1 MNGDVERLADDL
13 AAADA
18 AHFGCGGC
26 SECEDRPTLHART
39 VLASDWLAERDQKMQ
54 ATGAALNV
62 LAHGSQH
69 PDMETYARI
78 HNEGWDAAMLA
89 QVAPDP
95 TTADDWL
102 AAHDAEVAA
111 RALRDI
117 SAVLYRD
124 HDMPPNKDSHG
135 YDYRMGWW
143 DGVHHAA
150 KFAKDRARADR
161 AARHEGGADRG

>member
-111 RALRDI
+111 RALQEVADAWTQGEW
-117 SAVLYRD
+117 SDVMLPKPTPPAVPVIAYANRIGDWL
-124 HDMPPNKDSHG
+124 
-135 YDYRMGWW
+135 
-143 DGVHHAA
+143 
-150 KFAKDRARADR
+150 RARADR
-161 AARHEGGADRG
+161 MEGHAQEDDRD